1 MNAEQKEIVSQEMKV
16 IQTFLD
22 EIQQRSFIGS
32 WEFGV
37 KSNELGIWDPKKKK
51 TFKEYLQAI
60 NIFKTKSKLP
70 GFQPGFTLICKVQN
84 PQNTHQITICEKQYI
99 APGIFIHYLDF
110 VNYDQFRMD
119 LDIIA
124 HALEHMDLREFPAK
138 PIQQLKVVN

>member
-1 MNAEQKEIVSQEMKV
+1 MNAEQKQIVSQEMQV

-22 EIQQRSFIGS
+22 ELQQRSFIGS

-70 GFQPGFTLICKVQN
+70 GFQPGFTLICKVNN
-84 PQNTHQITICEKQYI
+84 PQNTHQIVLCEKKFT
-99 APGIFIHYLDF
+99 ANSIFIHYLDF
-110 VNYDQFRMD
+110 VNYDEIRMD

-124 HALEHMDLREFPAK
+124 RALEQMDLREFPAK
-138 PIQQLKVVN
+138 PLQNLKVVN